1 METILEEIVESRRKQ
16 LESQKQSLSL
26 SSIQDS
32 LQPSDR
38 DLAGALKSPR
48 PAFILECKKASPS
61 QGLIRDNF
69 DLADIADVYGRH
81 ASAISVLTESEY
93 FQGSL
98 KNLDIVRQRVSQP
111 LLCKDF
117 FVDPYQVYQAR
128 HFGADAILLILAI
141 LDDDTWR
148 QLFELARSMEMDAIT
163 EVSNREEQQRAIKLG
178 APIVG
183 INNRNLRDMSINL
196 DTTRQLADALPEGTL
211 VISESGYH
219 TNQQIRS
226 MNDVAHGFLVGS
238 SLMKEPDLERA
249 VKSLILGDHKVCG
262 LTRNEDARA
271 ADQAGAVYGGVIF
284 AEDSPRRVSID
295 DVDSIFE
302 DCRLQRIG
310 VFQNQSLEEV
320 AKTVLAAHLDGVQLH
335 GDESPQYV
343 RDLRGR
349 IGEGVAIWKALTV
362 DQLTEHTDSFLD
374 ASADRLVVDNQ
385 EAGLS
390 GGTGRPFD
398 WSRLPAGHR
407 QSIIVAGG
415 IGPDNVIDA
424 LRLGCHGVDMNSGL
438 EDAPGIKSAEKIKK
452 AFRRIR
458 NYQVQT
464 GDVWQN

>member
-1 METILEEIVESRRKQ
+1 METILDEIVESRRHQ

-38 DLAGALKSPR
+38 DFAGAVKSPR

-61 QGLIRDNF
+61 QGLIRADF
-69 DLADIADVYGRH
+69 DLAAIADVYGRH

-98 KNLDIVRQRVSQP
+98 ENLRIVRRRVSQP

-117 FVDPYQVYQAR
+117 FVDHYQVYQAR

-148 QLFELARSMEMDAIT
+148 QLFELARSLEMDAIT
-163 EVSNREEQQRAIKLG
+163 EVSNREEQQRAIELG
-178 APIVG
+178 APIIG

-196 DTTRQLADALPEGTL
+196 ETTRQLANDLPEGTL
-211 VISESGYH
+211 VISESGYY

-226 MNDVAHGFLVGS
+226 MSDVAHGFLVGS
-238 SLMKEPDLERA
+238 SLMKETNLERA
-249 VKSLILGDHKVCG
+249 VKSLILGDHKICG
-262 LTRNEDARA
+262 LTRNEDAA
-271 ADQAGAVYGGVIF
+271 IADRAGAVYGGVIF
-284 AEDSPRRVSID
+284 AADSPRRVSIK

-302 DCRLQRIG
+302 GCRLQRIG

-320 AKTVLAAHLDGVQLH
+320 AKLVHAAHLDGVQLH

-349 IGEGVAIWKALTV
+349 IGQSVEIWKALTV
-362 DQLTEHTDSFLD
+362 DQLAEHADSFLG
-374 ASADRLVVDNQ
+374 ASVQRLVVDNQ
-385 EAGLS
+385 EVGQR

-398 WSRLPAGHR
+398 WSRLPDGHS

-415 IGPDNVIDA
+415 IGPDNVVEA
-424 LRLGCHGVDMNSGL
+424 LQLGCHGVDMNSGL
-438 EDAPGIKSAEKIKK
+438 EHAPGIKSAEKIKQ

-458 NYQVQT
+458 NYQIQT
-464 GDVWQN
+464 GDAWQN